1 MASAHWHPM
10 GSAPASASRLLRL
23 PWSGPAPVER
33 NEFVVCVP
41 PCSGKIELSKKLV
54 SNKNVIIIELDSF
67 IRTVND
73 KEHLEQMDKAEKEE
87 NNGLYHILYSMAASK
102 ALNFVRTE
110 LAKDKKMKTIYL
122 TSDYEWSLRSFPAH
136 RVYVTIPS
144 RELQTTIIAS
154 TPKELH
160 EKMDRQRTEFISRL
174 PYDAVKTF
182 NSYAELEEMLRS
194 LFEIQ
199 HRV

>member
-10 GSAPASASRLLRL
+10 GSAPASRLLRL
-23 PWSGPAPVER
+23 PWSAPVPAER
-33 NEFVVCVP
+33 NESVVCVP

-73 KEHLEQMDKAEKEE
+73 KEHLDQMDKAEKEE

-144 RELQTTIIAS
+144 RELQATIIAS

>member
-1 MASAHWHPM
+1 MAAAHWKPI
-10 GSAPASASRLLRL
+10 GTAPKASLLRL
-23 PWSGPAPVER
+23 PWSAPAPVEK

-67 IRTVND
+67 IRTVNE
-73 KEHLEQMDKAEKEE
+73 KEHLEQMDKAEREE

-110 LAKDKKMKTIYL
+110 LSKDKKMKTIFL
-122 TSDYEWSLRSFPAH
+122 TSDYEWSMRSFPAH

-144 RELQTTIIAS
+144 RELQATIIAS
-154 TPKELH
+154 SPKDLH
-160 EKMDRQRTEFISRL
+160 EKIDRQRTEFISRL
-174 PYDAVKTF
+174 SYDAVKTF
-182 NSYAELEEMLRS
+182 NTYAELEEMLRS